1 MSKWAVLAGECQ
13 LNDSV
18 KRGGRL
24 RLEIKNNP
32 TGRLLDILQLVSR
45 IPDSTRCRDAW
56 AQIFACDRNDTSA
69 LLNGMARLIN
79 LLNEAKEATM
89 QHAPGDPTIYLAP
102 FAQIEVMLSR
112 VSLDQQ
118 WNTIKGHVNDKMI
131 SGLEFGDH
139 MLGFKYGA
147 AAFDQQEIDALL
159 SGLAE
164 LLGDCLSSQLPEN
177 LKRLFA
183 KNIEGLRS
191 ALISYRIS
199 GAEGIQD
206 EVDRIGGAVYRYRG
220 EVESAQQDPQ
230 TSAFMDRFFSLVGRI
245 NDSVQIVQNAHTIG
259 ASIMLMLSQI
269 PK

>member
-1 MSKWAVLAGECQ
+1 M
-13 LNDSV
+13 
-18 KRGGRL
+18 
-24 RLEIKNNP
+24 EIKNNP
-32 TGRLLDILQLVSR
+32 TGRLLDILQRVNS
-45 IPDSTRCRDAW
+45 IPDHTRCRDAW

-69 LLNGMARLIN
+69 LLNGVARLIN

-102 FAQIEVMLSR
+102 FPQIEVMLSR
-112 VSLDQQ
+112 FSLEQQ
-118 WNTIKGHVNDKMI
+118 WNTIKAHVNDKMI

-147 AAFDQQEIDALL
+147 TAFDQQEIDALL

-164 LLGDCLSSQLPEN
+164 LLGECLNSQLPEN
-177 LKRLFA
+177 MKRLFA

-191 ALISYRIS
+191 ALIGYRIS

-206 EVDRIGGAVYRYRG
+206 EIDRIGGAIYRYKA

-230 TSAFMDRFFSLVGRI
+230 TSGLMDKFFSLVGRI
-245 NDSVQIVQNAHTIG
+245 NDSVQVVENAQTIG
-259 ASIMLMLSQI
+259 ASIVLMLSQI